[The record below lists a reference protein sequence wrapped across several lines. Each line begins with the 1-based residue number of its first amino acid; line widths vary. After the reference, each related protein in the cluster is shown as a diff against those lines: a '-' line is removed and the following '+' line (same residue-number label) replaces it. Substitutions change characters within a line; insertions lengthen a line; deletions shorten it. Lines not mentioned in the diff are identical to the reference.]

1 MIKYETLQNNPWGM
15 VVEKYMC
22 HSKVEL
28 EDHVEH
34 LFRLFDP
41 RGYSSKVTPTRLNVD
56 TEMYEITFSR
66 YSYCD

>member
-1 MIKYETLQNNPWGM
+1 MIKFETLQNNLGGI

-66 YSYCD
+66 YSSCD